1 MADLPQKDLM
11 SGERPYLDLN
21 PHYQRNV
28 VWTRKAKQMLIDSMF
43 EGFFIP
49 PVRLTTVDVIDLFT
63 DKDQVI
69 FNVTKVIDE
78 NGLQKF
84 KRTCVDGKQV
94 EAHLALQQSSI
105 LMQSIAF
112 IVSP

>member
-1 MADLPQKDLM
+1 M

-49 PVRLTTVDVIDLFT
+49 PVRLTASDLIDLST
-63 DKDQVI
+63 NNYQVI
-69 FNVTKVIDE
+69 FNVTKVVDE
-78 NGLQKF
+78 HGLQKF

-94 EAHLALQQSSI
+94 ETRLASQQSSW
-105 LMQSIAF
+105 LM
-112 IVSP
+112 

>member
-1 MADLPQKDLM
+1 M

-49 PVRLTTVDVIDLFT
+49 PVGPTAIDVISLGT
-63 DKDQVI
+63 DKYQVI

-78 NGLQKF
+78 NGLHKF

-94 EAHLALQQSSI
+94 EKHLASQQSPM
-105 LMQSIAF
+105 LMQFIAF
-112 IVSP
+112 IINP

>member
-1 MADLPQKDLM
+1 MADLPQIDLM

-49 PVRLTTVDVIDLFT
+49 PVRLTAADDVGLGID
-63 DKDQVI
+63 KY
-69 FNVTKVIDE
+69 
-78 NGLQKF
+78 
-84 KRTCVDGKQV
+84 
-94 EAHLALQQSSI
+94 
-105 LMQSIAF
+105 
-112 IVSP
+112 